1 MKCGDDPH
9 QGTTT
14 THTENDPISCR
25 SLNFIKLVIHGPTW
39 MGFGSAKGNSA
50 SMGMTQGE
58 MVVPKFFPRKGP
70 SGTYSH
76 AWMSLAVNRFKITE

>member
-1 MKCGDDPH
+1 
-9 QGTTT
+9 
-14 THTENDPISCR
+14 
-25 SLNFIKLVIHGPTW
+25 

-70 SGTYSH
+70 RGTYSH
-76 AWMSLAVNRFKITE
+76 AWMSLAVKGFKITE